1 MTAESVPALA
11 TLSPFPA
18 ARGADAKD
26 VRWERWIPD
35 WVRRLAM
42 PVWVTGPGGRIVYVN
57 ERAEALLGVAA
68 SQAVGRP
75 CCAIVAARTASG
87 GSFCGARCPFVAAEQ
102 SGGEVPP
109 ADVRI
114 GGRAGRADHWV
125 QLTVIPVE
133 GPDRAG
139 SWMVHTARIADR
151 ERRLEQYVARVA
163 RRSEEIRETEDAPPR
178 RPLSPREREVL
189 DLLARDEEPGRIAAA
204 LGLSYVTVRNHIQ
217 HLLAKLGAHSVEEAV
232 ALHVLAG

>member
-1 MTAESVPALA
+1 MTADSVPALA
-11 TLSPFPA
+11 PLASFPA
-18 ARGADAKD
+18 AHASDARD
-26 VRWERWIPD
+26 ARWERWIPG

-57 ERAEALLGVAA
+57 ERAEALLGVVA
-68 SQAVGRP
+68 SQVVGRP
-75 CCAIVAARTASG
+75 CCAIVAARTATG
-87 GSFCGARCPFVAAEQ
+87 GSFCGTRCPFVASEQ
-102 SGGEVPP
+102 SGGEVAP

-114 GGRAGRADHWV
+114 GGRVGRPEHWV

-163 RRSEEIRETEDAPPR
+163 RRSEEIRETDAAPAR